1 MNFLSYADLS
11 VDCYASL
18 ILRRKAFFL
27 IILEYFIF
35 CLKTSSMYIKRVVVH
50 LQALKNT
57 PQNQKMGKITFF
69 LFSRCKVR
77 VYRIVY
83 KIIFYFVKIFLYNK
97 I

>member
-1 MNFLSYADLS
+1 MNFLSYADLF
-11 VDCYASL
+11 VDCYVSL

-27 IILEYFIF
+27 IILEYFMF

-69 LFSRCKVR
+69 YSAG
-77 VYRIVY
+77 
-83 KIIFYFVKIFLYNK
+83 VK
-97 I
+97 